1 MYVRIQSVEQETQ
14 TGYNRPIV
22 SMEYASRNVVIVSF
36 ANVLWGNSAL
46 CFTIL
51 NVLRV
56 MQLVIHISHCLEG
69 MLMSALITVR
79 VL

>member
-1 MYVRIQSVEQETQ
+1 
-14 TGYNRPIV
+14 
-22 SMEYASRNVVIVSF
+22 VIVSF
-36 ANVLWGNSAL
+36 VNILWGNSAL

-51 NVLRV
+51 NVLRTIE
-56 MQLVIHISHCLEG
+56 LVIHISYCLEG